1 MAFAQVA
8 MVNCI
13 GAMDFEASKSAS
25 LSVVVPVYNSQ
36 DSLPLLIERLEPVLA
51 AHARNFE
58 AILVNDGSR
67 DRSWE
72 VVCQLTDRYPWVR
85 GISLMRNYGQHN
97 ALLCGIR
104 AARNEVIITLDDDL
118 QNPPKEIP
126 KLLDKLAEGYDVV
139 YGAPEEERHGLWRD
153 LASRVTKI
161 ALQSAVGA
169 QTARNASAFRAFR
182 TEVRGAFTN
191 FQGPFVS
198 IDVLLTW
205 GAARFA
211 AIRVQHDRRS
221 LGTSQYTLSKLIRHA
236 FNMMTGFSV
245 LPLQVASIVGFVFT
259 IFGFFV
265 LVYVIGGYLLRGG
278 SVPGFPFL
286 ASLIAMFAGVQMFAL
301 GIIGEY
307 LARMHFRMMDRPGYA
322 IRQQTV
328 AVERAAPRLVAGMH
342 A

>member
-1 MAFAQVA
+1 M
-8 MVNCI
+8 
-13 GAMDFEASKSAS
+13 
-25 LSVVVPVYNSQ
+25 
-36 DSLPLLIERLEPVLA
+36 ERLEPVVT
-51 AHARNFE
+51 AHAPAFE
-58 AILVNDGSR
+58 VILVNDGSH
-67 DRSWE
+67 DHSWD
-72 VVCQLTDRYPWVR
+72 VIHQLAHRYPWVR

-104 AARNEVIITLDDDL
+104 AARHEVIVTLDDDL
-118 QNPPKEIP
+118 QNPPEEIP

-139 YGAPEEERHGLWRD
+139 YGAPAEEQHGLWRD

-169 QTARNASAFRAFR
+169 QTARHASAFRAFR
-182 TEVRGAFTN
+182 SEVRGGFTD

-205 GAARFA
+205 GASRFT
-211 AIRVQHDRRS
+211 AIPVQHDKRS
-221 LGTSQYTLSKLIRHA
+221 LGTSQYTLRKLIRHA

-245 LPLQVASIVGFVFT
+245 LPLQIASLIGFAFT
-259 IFGFFV
+259 VFGFFV
-265 LVYVIGGYLLRGG
+265 LVYVIGGYFVRGG

-286 ASLIAMFAGVQMFAL
+286 ASLIAMFSGVQMFAL

-322 IRQQTV
+322 IREHTV
-328 AVERAAPRLVAGMH
+328 ALELAAPRLVAAIH

>member
-1 MAFAQVA
+1 
-8 MVNCI
+8 
-13 GAMDFEASKSAS
+13 MDFESSI
-25 LSVVVPVYNSQ
+25 SVVIPVYNSEA
-36 DSLPLLIERLEPVLA
+36 SMPLLMERLEPVVT
-51 AHARNFE
+51 AHAPAFE
-58 AILVNDGSR
+58 VILVNDGSH
-67 DRSWE
+67 DHSWD
-72 VVCQLTDRYPWVR
+72 VIHQLAHRYPWVR

-104 AARNEVIITLDDDL
+104 AARHEVIVTLDDDL
-118 QNPPKEIP
+118 QNPPEEIP

-139 YGAPEEERHGLWRD
+139 YGAPAEEQHGLWRD

-169 QTARNASAFRAFR
+169 QTARHASAFRAFR
-182 TEVRGAFTN
+182 SEVRGGFTD

-205 GAARFA
+205 GASRFT
-211 AIRVQHDRRS
+211 AIPVQHDKRS
-221 LGTSQYTLSKLIRHA
+221 LGTSQYTLRKLIRHA

-245 LPLQVASIVGFVFT
+245 LPLQIASLIGFAFT
-259 IFGFFV
+259 VFGFFV
-265 LVYVIGGYLLRGG
+265 LVYVIGGYFVRGG

-286 ASLIAMFAGVQMFAL
+286 ASLIAMFSGVQMFAL

-322 IRQQTV
+322 IREHTV
-328 AVERAAPRLVAGMH
+328 ALELAAPRLVAAIH